1 MRSSYFFVFL
11 VSVVFFCGCVDLDAH
26 LTGIPVVEQNQT
38 TGWQPEPGNGS
49 NVYFFYSPSC
59 PYCIK
64 EKAFLEELEG
74 RYPDVRIDYIIAS
87 ENWDL
92 FAEVC
97 ECYNTTTSG
106 VPRTFI
112 GDKAF
117 IGFSS
122 QDCDLRFNEA
132 YRAYIGC
139 PNQIENAVNEI

>member
-1 MRSSYFFVFL
+1 MRSDHFLIFL
-11 VSVVFFCGCVDLDAH
+11 VSVVLLTGCIDLDEH
-26 LTGIPVVEQNQT
+26 LTGIPVVEQNHT
-38 TGWQPEPGNGS
+38 TGWKPEPGNGS

-74 RYPDVRIDYIIAS
+74 RYPEAKIQYIIAS
-87 ENWDL
+87 DNWDL
-92 FAEVC
+92 FTEVC
-97 ECYNTTTSG
+97 GYYNTTTSG

-112 GDKAF
+112 GDRVF

-132 YRAYIGC
+132 YKAYIGC
-139 PNQIENAVNEI
+139 PNLIEEAIR